1 MENREWKEGVLEDE
15 DRVRDEGRK
24 SEVVEGEEEE
34 RVDCGVDTSKIGRE
48 RIDDLRGRNKFSR
61 GRRGGGSS
69 HDG

>member
-34 RVDCGVDTSKIGRE
+34 RVNCGVDTSNIGRE
-48 RIDDLRGRNKFSR
+48 RIDRLRGRNKFWR
-61 GRRGGGSS
+61 GRKGGGGG